1 MFRAHHSSSH
11 NVHHSKVL
19 LFIHFRITWS
29 TISQEKTKN
38 KLHIYEL
45 YNLNIQSEIKSK
57 KWEIFLVNY
66 PFNSEG

>member
-1 MFRAHHSSSH
+1 MIYHLTR
-11 NVHHSKVL
+11 
-19 LFIHFRITWS
+19 
-29 TISQEKTKN
+29 KN
-38 KLHIYEL
+38 WKKIHIYEL